1 MQEIKR
7 DLYLNQ
13 LIDRKENGLVK
24 VITGVRRCG
33 KSYLL
38 FTLFRKYL
46 VSCGVKEHQLIML
59 ALDAEENIEYRDPTK
74 LSAYLHSKILN
85 DDEQFYILL
94 DEAQLAITDEELKGK
109 APIRL
114 YSILNG
120 LLRHSNVDI
129 YITGS
134 NSKFLSSDI
143 MTEFRGRGDEV
154 RVYPLSFAEFMS
166 AYPSDKYSGYD
177 VYSMYG
183 GLPMVLSRTSDDS
196 KTKYLTGLMKDTYIK
211 DVVERHKL
219 RGDVVMETLMD
230 ILASDVGSLT
240 NPTKL
245 AKTFGSHSIKT
256 NDNTVSTYID
266 YLIDA
271 FLISKACRYD
281 IKGRKYI
288 GSPFKYY
295 FTDIGLRNARLN
307 FRQQE
312 QTHIMENILYNELI
326 IRGFNVDVGV
336 VERYSR
342 DANGNALVARL
353 EVDFVCN
360 KGSQRYYIQSAFS
373 LPDKA
378 KMEQEQA
385 SLDGIDDSFKK
396 VIVVH
401 DSTLPWHNEKGYL
414 IINILDFLLNP
425 NSLEL

>member
-7 DLYLNQ
+7 DMYLNQ

-46 VSCGVKEHQLIML
+46 ESCGAKEYQIISL
-59 ALDAEENIEYRDPTK
+59 ALDVEENIEYRDPSK
-74 LSAYLHSKILN
+74 LSEYLRSKILN
-85 DDEQFYILL
+85 DNEQFYILL

-109 APIRL
+109 QPIRL

-120 LLRHSNVDI
+120 LLRRNNVDV

-154 RVYPLSFAEFMS
+154 RVFPLSFAEFMS
-166 AYPSDKYSGYD
+166 AYPGDKHSGYD
-177 VYSMYG
+177 FYSMYG
-183 GLPMVLSRTSDDS
+183 GLPLVLSKTSDDARI
-196 KTKYLTGLMKDTYIK
+196 KYLTGLMKDTYLK
-211 DVVERHKL
+211 DVIERHKL
-219 RGDVVMETLMD
+219 RGNVVMETLMD

-245 AKTFGSHSIKT
+245 ANNFGSHSIKT
-256 NDNTVSTYID
+256 NDNTVSAYID

-271 FLISKACRYD
+271 FLISKASRYD

-288 GSPFKYY
+288 DSPFKYY

-312 QTHIMENILYNELI
+312 QTHIMENILYNELL
-326 IRGFNVDVGV
+326 IRGFNVDVGI
-336 VERYSR
+336 VERYIR
-342 DANGNALVARL
+342 DAKGNMSVARL

-360 KGSQRYYIQSAFS
+360 RGSQRYYIQSAFS
-373 LPDKA
+373 LPDKE

-385 SLDGIDDSFKK
+385 SLDRIDDSFKK
-396 VIVVH
+396 IIVVH

-425 NSLEL
+425 NSLEM